1 MIWSA
6 KGIIEKNNF
15 FSRDN
20 KGSAGWSQ
28 GRGEELEEESF
39 GRRGDN
45 ARARWSGYH
54 HRLWNLVDTEI
65 FMTRCQI

>member
-1 MIWSA
+1 MFCNDGSA
-6 KGIIEKNNF
+6 KWVIEENNY

-39 GRRGDN
+39 GRRDDN
-45 ARARWSGYH
+45 ARARWSSH
-54 HRLWNLVDTEI
+54 HR
-65 FMTRCQI
+65 RH